1 MSTSTTID
9 YKTLYEA
16 SEQKN
21 VQLEVKVMELTQQL
35 QQEKINREVQVTE
48 LSRQLQQLRKMI
60 FGSRSERFIPSQ
72 PGASQPLLF
81 DIPEDGPSCSVIDT
95 KQVSYTKTKVVKSPS
110 THHGRMKLPGHL
122 RRETIM
128 VEPEGDMSGC
138 KKIGE
143 EVTEEL
149 EYQPGELFVNRF
161 VRPKYVCPVADEEA
175 ESDTKIVI
183 AELPERPLEKCI
195 AGPGLLAQLII
206 DKYVDHLPV
215 HRQMQRFARTGVNI
229 PLTTLITWITA
240 LCVLIEPLGDALIEL
255 VLRSNY
261 LHADETGIKVLDK
274 DKNGA
279 VHNGYFWVYQDS
291 RKNFVFFDYQPT
303 RSKEGPDMVL
313 KDFRGN
319 LQTDGYETYSH
330 FDKLEGVTQSN
341 CMSHARRKFFDA
353 KDNDVGRAEYV
364 LQQMGLLY
372 GIEKKARDWS
382 ADQRLALRQ
391 REAIPI
397 LDKLGIWMKA
407 EYKKVPP
414 QSAIAKA
421 LAYSINRWEK
431 LCLYSTDGDLCID
444 NNPVER
450 SIRAIALGRKN
461 YMFCG
466 SHQAARRAAMLYS
479 LLGTCK
485 LHNVNPYEWL
495 KDVIIRIPSHPI
507 NRIEELLPHIW
518 CQQRSAVSEGLTT
531 CTLS

>member
-1 MSTSTTID
+1 MSNSTTID
-9 YKTLYEA
+9 YKALYEA

-21 VQLEVKVMELTQQL
+21 VELEVKVMELAQQL
-35 QQEKINREVQVTE
+35 QQI
-48 LSRQLQQLRKMI
+48 RKMI
-60 FGSRSERFIPSQ
+60 FGSRSERMIPSQ
-72 PGASQPLLF
+72 QTTSQPLLF
-81 DIPEDGPSCSVIDT
+81 DIAQDGPNCSVIDT
-95 KQVSYTKTKVVKSPS
+95 KQVSYTKAKVVKSPP
-110 THHGRMKLPGHL
+110 THHGRMKLPEHL
-122 RRETIM
+122 RRETIII
-128 VEPEGDMSGC
+128 EPQGDMTGC

-161 VRPKYVCPVADEEA
+161 VRPKYVCPVTDEDA

-195 AGPGLLAQLII
+195 AGPGLLAQIVI

-215 HRQMQRFARTGVNI
+215 HRQMQRFARTGVNL
-229 PLTTLITWITA
+229 PLTTLIGWISS
-240 LCVLIEPLGDALIEL
+240 LCTLIEPLGKALIEL
-255 VLRSNY
+255 VLSSNY

-274 DKNGA
+274 DKKGA
-279 VHNGYFWVYQDS
+279 AHQGYFWVYQDS
-291 RKNFVFFDYQPT
+291 RKNFVFFDYQAR
-303 RSKEGPDMVL
+303 RSKDGPDMVL
-313 KDFRGN
+313 KNFRGI
-319 LQTDGYETYSH
+319 LQTDGYQTYSH
-330 FDKLEGVTQSN
+330 FDDLEGVEQSN
-341 CMSHARRKFFDA
+341 CMAHARRKFFEA

-372 GIEKKARDWS
+372 AIEKKAREWS
-382 ADQRLALRQ
+382 ADDRLALRQ
-391 REAIPI
+391 REALPI
-397 LDKLGIWMKA
+397 LDKLGTWMKA
-407 EYKKVPP
+407 EYQKVPP
-414 QSAIAKA
+414 KSAIAQA

-495 KDVIIRIPSHPI
+495 RDVIIRIPRQPI
-507 NRIEELLPHIW
+507 NHIEQLLPHIW
-518 CQQRSAVSEGLTT
+518 CQQRSKRVEDKST
-531 CTLS
+531 CTSS

>member
-9 YKTLYEA
+9 YKILYEA
-16 SEQKN
+16 SQRE
-21 VQLEVKVMELTQQL
+21 KVEL
-35 QQEKINREVQVTE
+35 EVQVTE
-48 LSRQLQQLRKMI
+48 LTRQLQQLRKMI

-72 PGASQPLLF
+72 PGASQPFLF
-81 DIPEDGPSCSVIDT
+81 DIPEDGPSCSVLDT
-95 KQVSYTKTKVVKSPS
+95 KQVSYTKAKVVKSPS
-110 THHGRMKLPGHL
+110 THHGRMKLPEHL

-128 VEPEGDMSGC
+128 VEPEGDMTGC

-161 VRPKYVCPVADEEA
+161 VRPKYVCPVVDEEA
-175 ESDTKIVI
+175 ESDTKIVV
-183 AELPERPLEKCI
+183 AELPERPIEKCI

-229 PLTTLITWITA
+229 PLTTLIGWISSLCA
-240 LCVLIEPLGDALIEL
+240 LIAPLGKALTEL
-255 VLRSNY
+255 VLASGY
-261 LHADETGIKVLDK
+261 LHADETTIKVLDK
-274 DKNGA
+274 NKKGA
-279 VHNGYFWVYQDS
+279 AHQGYFWVYQDS
-291 RKNFVFFDYQPT
+291 RKNFVLFDYQP
-303 RSKEGPDMVL
+303 RRNKDGPDMLL
-313 KDFRGN
+313 KDFRGH
-319 LQTDGYETYSH
+319 LQTDGYQTYSH
-330 FDKLEGVTQSN
+330 FDELEGVTQSN
-341 CMSHARRKFFDA
+341 CMSHARRKFFEA

-372 GIEKKARDWS
+372 DIERRSKDWS
-382 ADQRLALRQ
+382 ADDRLALRQ
-391 REAIPI
+391 REAAPI
-397 LDKLGIWMKA
+397 LDKLGVWMKA
-407 EYKKVPP
+407 EYQKVPP
-414 QSAIAKA
+414 KSAIAQA
-421 LAYSINRWEK
+421 LAYSINRWAK
-431 LCLYSTDGDLCID
+431 LCVYITNGDLKID

-450 SIRAIALGRKN
+450 SIRPVALGRKN

-466 SHQAARRAAMLYS
+466 SHEAARRAAMLYS

-507 NRIEELLPHIW
+507 NRVEELLPHIW
-518 CQQRSAVSEGLTT
+518 CQQRSTMVEDKST